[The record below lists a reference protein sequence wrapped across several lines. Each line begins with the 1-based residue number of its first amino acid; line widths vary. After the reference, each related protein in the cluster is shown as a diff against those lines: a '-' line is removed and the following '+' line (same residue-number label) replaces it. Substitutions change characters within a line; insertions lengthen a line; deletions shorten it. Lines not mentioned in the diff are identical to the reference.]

1 MDYEAMSNAY
11 NNAKNAEPWGER
23 KKPDLL
29 KHYSTGTVARMDT
42 EVDYA
47 IVRMPSG
54 EYIIARSHR
63 LGSLDYDFVA
73 TTNNLHEAHAI
84 VKGLSK

>member
-1 MDYEAMSNAY
+1 MDYEAMSDAY
-11 NNAKNAEPWGER
+11 NNAKNSGSWTDK

-29 KHYSTGTVARMDT
+29 KHYNNSYTPQLSV

-73 TTNNLHEAHAI
+73 TTSNLYEAQNI
-84 VKGLSK
+84 VKGLNK